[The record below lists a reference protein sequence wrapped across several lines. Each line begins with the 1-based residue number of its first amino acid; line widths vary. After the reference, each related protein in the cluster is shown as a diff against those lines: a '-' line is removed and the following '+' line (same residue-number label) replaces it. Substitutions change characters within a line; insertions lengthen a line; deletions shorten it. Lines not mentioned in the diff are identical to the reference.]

1 MKRIFVLVGVI
12 LGIVGLDQL
21 TKWLVLQNLPLGSS
35 YEWIRKVVHFTYV
48 QNEGAAFGI
57 LQNHRWV
64 FMVLSSVAI
73 VGVGIY
79 LFRFCK
85 QNWAVKIS
93 LAFLIGGGIGNM
105 IDRVAFGY
113 VVDFIELP
121 WLWLPV
127 LNQYFPIFNIADSF
141 VTVGV
146 LILAVALIR
155 DIVREEKEKRQLP
168 HLSETTPASTDAAEQ
183 PSESDSQAPNPE
195 EGQAPSRET
204 GGDHE

>member
-1 MKRIFVLVGVI
+1 MTTILILAAII

-21 TKWLVLQNLPLGSS
+21 SKWIVVQNLPLGHS

-48 QNEGAAFGI
+48 RNEGAAFGI
-57 LQNHRWV
+57 LSNHRWV
-64 FMVLSSVAI
+64 FLVFSAVAI
-73 VGVGIY
+73 VGLGIY

-85 QNWAVKIS
+85 QNWAIKIS

-105 IDRVAFGY
+105 IDRIAFGY

-121 WLWLPV
+121 FLWLPV

-146 LILAVALIR
+146 VMLAVSLIR
-155 DIVREEKEKRQLP
+155 ETIREEKAKKTASLVPEPEDQA
-168 HLSETTPASTDAAEQ
+168 PASEAPASGE
-183 PSESDSQAPNPE
+183 EEEKKSDE
-195 EGQAPSRET
+195 
-204 GGDHE
+204 

>member
-1 MKRIFVLVGVI
+1 MKRIFILAGVI

-48 QNEGAAFGI
+48 RNEGAAFGI

-64 FMVLSSVAI
+64 FLVVSSVAI
-73 VGVGIY
+73 VGLGIY

-85 QNWAVKIS
+85 QNWVVKIS
-93 LAFLIGGGIGNM
+93 LAFLIGGGVGNM
-105 IDRVAFGY
+105 IDRLAFGY

-127 LNQYFPIFNIADSF
+127 INQYFPVFNVADSF

-146 LILAVALIR
+146 VILAVSMIR
-155 DIVREEKEKRQLP
+155 DAVREEKEKRQLP
-168 HLSETTPASTDAAEQ
+168 HLSETTPAPTDAGGE
-183 PSESDSQAPNPE
+183 PSESDP
-195 EGQAPSRET
+195 QAPSDEQPPSGET
-204 GGDHE
+204 GGDHA

>member
-1 MKRIFVLVGVI
+1 MKRIFILAGVI

-48 QNEGAAFGI
+48 SNEGAAFGI

-64 FMVLSSVAI
+64 FLVVSSVAI
-73 VGVGIY
+73 VGLGIY
-79 LFRFCK
+79 LFGFCK
-85 QNWAVKIS
+85 QNWVVKIS
-93 LAFLIGGGIGNM
+93 LAFLIGGGVGNM
-105 IDRVAFGY
+105 IDRLAFGY

-127 LNQYFPIFNIADSF
+127 INQYFPVFNVADSF

-146 LILAVALIR
+146 VILAVSMIR
-155 DIVREEKEKRQLP
+155 DAVREEKEKRQLP
-168 HLSETTPASTDAAEQ
+168 HLSEIAPAPTDAGGE
-183 PSESDSQAPNPE
+183 PSESDP
-195 EGQAPSRET
+195 QAPSDEQPPSGET
-204 GGDHE
+204 GGDHA